1 MATLIDRYSKLVDTK
16 VRAALVLK
24 DGVIFNNRYE
34 GDPKAGAVKVRRT
47 GAATVANYSKTN
59 GVSLTSDTDEYITI
73 TINKDKAVNE
83 LIDGYEASAVS
94 DGMIADRLD
103 AAAYGLAATL
113 DVDGAAELVSGGTT
127 LDDTDALTSSTV
139 YDKIVYARTTLS
151 KVGVPADNRRWLI
164 VNPDVYALILKSD
177 DFIKASDLGD
187 AILQTGAIGMIA
199 GFLVFESS
207 NLGDGVE
214 FVAGHPDYATRVK
227 EWAVDVH
234 LQDLAQ
240 SGKYIGA
247 SAVQGRKV
255 YAHKVTNADAIL
267 VKTAN
272 F

>member
-1 MATLIDRYSKLVDTK
+1 MATLMDRFSKLVDTK

-34 GDPKAGAVKVRRT
+34 GDPKAGAVKVRKT
-47 GAATVANYSKTN
+47 GAATVANYSKAN
-59 GVSLTSDTDEYITI
+59 GVALTADEDEYITI
-73 TINKDKAVNE
+73 TINKDVAVNE
-83 LIDGYEASAVS
+83 LIDGYEAAAVA
-94 DGMIADRLD
+94 DGKIADRLD
-103 AAAYGLAATL
+103 AAAYGLALQL

-127 LDDTDALTSSTV
+127 LDDTDALTAATV
-139 YDKIVYARTTLS
+139 YDKIVDARTALS
-151 KVGVPADNRRWLI
+151 KAGVPADNRRWLI

-177 DFIKASDLGD
+177 DFIKASALGD
-187 AILQTGAIGMIA
+187 SVIQTGAIGMIA
-199 GFLVFESS
+199 GFLVFESA
-207 NLGDGVE
+207 NLGEGVE